1 MLVVGAAGPP
11 GFFFFWRVSAANVA
25 DTRQERVSG
34 AAEPPRS
41 PTANAVLLSGYFSID
56 TPNMLVIWPDQ
67 SESCGVKSRPLTYG
81 LIR

>member
-1 MLVVGAAGPP
+1 MLVVGGRRPSRVLL
-11 GFFFFWRVSAANVA
+11 FWRVSAANVA

-41 PTANAVLLSGYFSID
+41 PAANAVLLSGYFSID